1 MTTITDTYVTIEES
15 LEVIC
20 SIGIRVTK
28 RQVRRWAD
36 KGSIPF
42 FPFEGRRYIEVD
54 TLKKTFRKLQ
64 AERETRW
71 AKGKG
76 K

>member
-1 MTTITDTYVTIEES
+1 MTTIPDAYVTIDES
-15 LEVIC
+15 VAVIC
-20 SIGIRVTK
+20 SIGIRVTE

-36 KGSIPF
+36 KGTIPF
-42 FPFEGRRYIEVD
+42 FLFEGRRYIEVD

-64 AERETRW
+64 AERENRGP
-71 AKGKG
+71 KGKG